1 MKKETRKENE
11 GKKDRQ
17 TTKEINGIH
26 NCMIKMKL
34 NCFTSKFNGI
44 QFVHVCSLQNRRE
57 KEGQQKKRT
66 QNKNAVY

>member
-1 MKKETRKENE
+1 MKKGTRKENE

-44 QFVHVCSLQNRRE
+44 
-57 KEGQQKKRT
+57 
-66 QNKNAVY
+66 